1 MSQNNFPFGKKPK
14 DAGFWLPSHNTK
26 SRRWSVAYIAGLS
39 ILCGQHTMIF
49 FGLDNLQIGVVKITG
64 CGPSASIGTKG
75 MTRGSGSRGTIRRPQ
90 IERIIETAEDAVNY
104 TDYFGDIKNVSDAKS
119 GLSLLHMLNN
129 NPIYIESETPF
140 SFRDIEMAW
149 GSISG
154 FGIDVYIAGAQVY
167 IIDMSPDVIA
177 GDTMYI
183 RDRQVYNLDD
193 GSIGAGLGVLQG
205 KWSVER
211 SYDLWAETSAR
222 AVAGLGFK
230 ALPAETPDVQPNS
243 TIPNNIHPFLREL
256 PIQGYPI
263 PEHLL
268 KKFFP

>member
-14 DAGFWLPSHNTK
+14 DAGFWLPLHNTK

-119 GLSLLHMLNN
+119 GLSLLHMLK
-129 NPIYIESETPF
+129 P
-140 SFRDIEMAW
+140 
-149 GSISG
+149 
-154 FGIDVYIAGAQVY
+154 
-167 IIDMSPDVIA
+167 
-177 GDTMYI
+177 
-183 RDRQVYNLDD
+183 
-193 GSIGAGLGVLQG
+193 
-205 KWSVER
+205 
-211 SYDLWAETSAR
+211 
-222 AVAGLGFK
+222 
-230 ALPAETPDVQPNS
+230 
-243 TIPNNIHPFLREL
+243 
-256 PIQGYPI
+256 
-263 PEHLL
+263 L
-268 KKFFP
+268 KLT